1 MAKQGISV
9 VACSQC
15 LYEHSDFTIYQTGQ
29 KVLQK
34 GVIPAWDMTSEA
46 ALAKLMWALGKTTD
60 REEVK
65 KLFETNFVNEIT
77 LI

>member
-1 MAKQGISV
+1 MQ
-9 VACSQC
+9 Q
-15 LYEHSDFTIYQTGQ
+15 
-29 KVLQK
+29 